1 MSFWQLSDGTQAE
14 NTTTFESGGGNFDP
28 IPDNTQCIAAI
39 EEAKWSDWEGES
51 YINLKWRVMRPNE
64 YGNRVIFQKLHVMKH
79 GDKGDKAK
87 RMLMAIDANCGGK
100 LAKLRDTPQ
109 DEDLMMS
116 LVGKPVAIK
125 VQVWDMNGKK
135 GNWISAVA
143 PAKQQAPQAPQ
154 QPTPRQPAPIAPQ
167 TRQSLAQASHNQ
179 QKSNGYQPQNS
190 VIDDDDSDIPF

>member
-1 MSFWQLSDGTQAE
+1 
-14 NTTTFESGGGNFDP
+14 
-28 IPDNTQCIAAI
+28 
-39 EEAKWSDWEGES
+39 
-51 YINLKWRVMRPNE
+51 
-64 YGNRVIFQKLHVMKH
+64 
-79 GDKGDKAK
+79 
-87 RMLMAIDANCGGK
+87 
-100 LAKLRDTPQ
+100 
-109 DEDLMMS
+109 MMS

-125 VQVWDMNGKK
+125 VQVWDMNGKT

-143 PAKQQAPQAPQ
+143 PAKQQAPQAQQ